1 MKHRGILLE
10 SIGLMLFMLM
20 SVACTDGTKQSAK
33 GEEQSQA
40 TLCKQSATSGD
51 NTPNMKAKAKTSD
64 TEVESDSFLVSLAS
78 GRKWTFDYTSPSFPC
93 DTASDCVIKGFAVD
107 GDQTFYILSG
117 NPICISRYDG
127 TRMVNSMQLG
137 HSLDDSYNALLH
149 VTSDTI
155 YYIDEQAKTLYVIDK
170 ESLQPTSA
178 YALPIGEEDSVAYG
192 KMSDDSYFLLTMK
205 RNTECWRDENQSV
218 WHFEY
223 PNVVLKRYPGEYSL
237 DSLFW
242 DGVTLREPQEFFLYY
257 GEMRGYRVFLN
268 YPEYDNCSV
277 ILADSVGNCV
287 YRDDIKGLP
296 PIAAV
301 SGYEEHIGAL
311 QSSNLRTIVG
321 DKLYMTGYDFK
332 KQEFY
337 ILEYVLS
344 KLEQSAK
351 SVNADSIVYYLYDY
365 PDSECEDN
373 IIGLCYR
380 EGQIVDGYFW
390 GTSDEFSDSREGF
403 YPGFCVLKMEQI
415 ICQGADLNFVL
426 DSRNQG
432 YFSGPVDVNVHS
444 SDEALRQGYGLWC
457 QNHEFFQD
465 SIGYCAT
472 FEDDALILHKEKSKF
487 AYCSNHRFVKISLD
501 SLKKLTRYCDFEKE
515 NRR

>member
-20 SVACTDGTKQSAK
+20 SVACTDGSKQSAK
-33 GEEQSQA
+33 GEEQPQA

-51 NTPNMKAKAKTSD
+51 NTPNMKAKAKTDD
-64 TEVESDSFLVSLAS
+64 TEVESDSSLVSLVS

-155 YYIDEQAKTLYVIDK
+155 YYIDEHTKTIYTIEK
-170 ESLQPTSA
+170 ESLLPTSA

-192 KMSDDSYFLLTMK
+192 RMSGDSYFLQTKK
-205 RNTECWRDENQSV
+205 RDTEQWRKENNSV
-218 WHFEY
+218 WHFGY
-223 PNVVLKRYPGEYSL
+223 PNILLKHYPGEDAL
-237 DSLFW
+237 DSLFF
-242 DGVTLREPQEFFLYY
+242 DDESLSEPQEFFSYY
-257 GEMRGYRVFLN
+257 GEMGGYRVFLN

-277 ILADSVGNCV
+277 ILEDTFGRCV
-287 YRDDIKGLP
+287 YRDAIKGLP
-296 PIAAV
+296 PIAGV

-311 QSSNLRTIVG
+311 QSSNLRSIVG
-321 DKLYMTGYDFK
+321 DKLYLTGYDFK

-337 ILEYVLS
+337 ILEYILS
-344 KLEQSAK
+344 KFGQSANIK
-351 SVNADSIVYYLYDY
+351 ADSIVYYFYDY
-365 PDSECEDN
+365 PYSDCEDN
-373 IIGLCYR
+373 IIGLCFK
-380 EGQIVDGYFW
+380 EGKIIDGYFW

-415 ICQGADLNFVL
+415 VSQGGNLNFVL
-426 DSRNQG
+426 DSRNSK
-432 YFSGPVDVNVHS
+432 YFSGPVDVDIHS
-444 SDEALRQGYGLWC
+444 FDEALRQGYHLWR
-457 QNHEFFQD
+457 QNHEYFQD
-465 SIGYCAT
+465 SIAYCAT
-472 FEDDALILHKEKSKF
+472 IVDEALILHKDKSKF